1 MADEI
6 GVLSKNSSVASAK
19 ISDAIGRSL
28 QSVENGK
35 ELVQKTEKT
44 ISDSAE
50 YSEENTK
57 IIGDIVGFVE
67 TQKDS
72 AEEISGYLNS
82 ISDMVENNAA
92 SAEENSAISAN
103 LGVCARSLMDMI
115 AQFKLHRK

>member
-1 MADEI
+1 MFTVHKEQKLNI
-6 GVLSKNSSVASAK
+6 VWNCFKGYLK
-19 ISDAIGRSL
+19 IFIIL
-28 QSVENGK
+28 HK
-35 ELVQKTEKT
+35 KIKTEKT